1 MGAIGGAV
9 DFKNCNIDFSSFKAI
24 KNAQGLR
31 GSRSSVA
38 YLNSGIGMFYNADE
52 FCEYEQPVISERR
65 GYKSA
70 LVIDSD
76 FFDVK
81 AAMEGY
87 RAYGVEFIGML
98 DMPFAMAL
106 YDGERRMLMLA
117 RDKNGRK
124 PLYYTLK
131 AGRVFFAS
139 EPKGILSIQND
150 PIKVNA
156 DILSLHLTSPMGIY
170 GAADI
175 YPDIYEVCRGECIL
189 FTELGIS
196 KFFYR
201 KNSSKVISSHR
212 KEKSIE
218 KAIEP
223 NFDVDSLNI
232 FSSLEDTLIAFDIPQ
247 FDVYIPSLC
256 KLFASENGNKIF
268 KFVDPLKRHN
278 IAYSYERE
286 DRLNSFYGKKGI
298 GVMSMSSEH
307 EYECAES
314 VRVKMIELLK
324 ESFFSFERDDTLLL
338 RKILGDAKMHF
349 LMSAFSKKDIK
360 KENTDQ
366 LIRILGMLYQTV
378 EWSKIRELDL
388 VFEK

>member
-9 DFKNCNIDFSSFKAI
+9 DFKNCNIDFSYFKAI

-31 GSRSSVA
+31 GRRSSVA

-65 GYKSA
+65 DYKSA

-150 PIKVNA
+150 PIKVKA
-156 DILSLHLTSPMGIY
+156 DILSLHLT
-170 GAADI
+170 
-175 YPDIYEVCRGECIL
+175 
-189 FTELGIS
+189 
-196 KFFYR
+196 
-201 KNSSKVISSHR
+201 
-212 KEKSIE
+212 
-218 KAIEP
+218 
-223 NFDVDSLNI
+223 
-232 FSSLEDTLIAFDIPQ
+232 
-247 FDVYIPSLC
+247 
-256 KLFASENGNKIF
+256 
-268 KFVDPLKRHN
+268 
-278 IAYSYERE
+278 
-286 DRLNSFYGKKGI
+286 
-298 GVMSMSSEH
+298 
-307 EYECAES
+307 
-314 VRVKMIELLK
+314 
-324 ESFFSFERDDTLLL
+324 
-338 RKILGDAKMHF
+338 
-349 LMSAFSKKDIK
+349 
-360 KENTDQ
+360 
-366 LIRILGMLYQTV
+366 
-378 EWSKIRELDL
+378 
-388 VFEK
+388 

>member
-1 MGAIGGAV
+1 
-9 DFKNCNIDFSSFKAI
+9 
-24 KNAQGLR
+24 
-31 GSRSSVA
+31 
-38 YLNSGIGMFYNADE
+38 
-52 FCEYEQPVISERR
+52 VIS
-65 GYKSA
+65 
-70 LVIDSD
+70 
-76 FFDVK
+76 
-81 AAMEGY
+81 
-87 RAYGVEFIGML
+87 
-98 DMPFAMAL
+98 
-106 YDGERRMLMLA
+106 
-117 RDKNGRK
+117 
-124 PLYYTLK
+124 T
-131 AGRVFFAS
+131 
-139 EPKGILSIQND
+139 
-150 PIKVNA
+150 
-156 DILSLHLTSPMGIY
+156 
-170 GAADI
+170 
-175 YPDIYEVCRGECIL
+175 
-189 FTELGIS
+189 
-196 KFFYR
+196 
-201 KNSSKVISSHR
+201 HR

-232 FSSLEDTLIAFDIPQ
+232 FSSLDDTLIAFDIPQ

-256 KLFASENGNKIF
+256 KLFASENENKIF

-298 GVMSMSSEH
+298 GVMSMASEH

-324 ESFFSFERDDTLLL
+324 ESFFSFERDDALLL

-349 LMSAFSKKDIK
+349 LMSAFNKKDIK